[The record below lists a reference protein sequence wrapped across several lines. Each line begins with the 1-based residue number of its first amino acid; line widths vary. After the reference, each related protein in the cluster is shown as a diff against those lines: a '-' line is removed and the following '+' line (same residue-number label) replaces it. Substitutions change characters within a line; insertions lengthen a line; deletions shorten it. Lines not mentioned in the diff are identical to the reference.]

1 MIECRRDIAKYRYP
15 SFCWDLKGLEP
26 ENKLTMAQAGMH
38 GLAGMVVRKWTPN
51 QEWLMLGI
59 VLGNLF
65 PDTDNLA
72 VAYATVAALPTHG
85 LHRTFTHSV
94 FTIAAF
100 VVIFSIASWV
110 VKQSRWRN
118 LGVGLGIG
126 VLMHILLDLLM
137 WFNGVQVLWPIP
149 SWVNLWSNITPP
161 EWWSN
166 LMMPAEFLFFALFFV
181 TLYVTARRQ
190 STNPSFLSRLRVL
203 TIVQLALFV
212 ALTVLVYVMDQGFRT
227 IYGPLYL
234 VSLGLAIW
242 ITIRMRETVEAVVDR

>member
-1 MIECRRDIAKYRYP
+1 
-15 SFCWDLKGLEP
+15 
-26 ENKLTMAQAGMH
+26 MH
-38 GLAGMVVRKWTPN
+38 GLAGMAVRKWMPN

-85 LHRTFTHSV
+85 LHRTFTHSM
-94 FTIAAF
+94 FTIAAL
-100 VVIFSIASWV
+100 VVTFYITSGV
-110 VKQSRWRN
+110 VKQNRWRN

-126 VLMHILLDLLM
+126 VLMHILFDLVM
-137 WFNGVQVLWPIP
+137 WFNGVEVLWPIP
-149 SWVNLWSNITPP
+149 SWANLWRNITPP
-161 EWWSN
+161 DWWSK

-190 STNPSFLSRLRVL
+190 STNLSSLSSLRVL
-203 TIVQLALFV
+203 TIVQLVLFV
-212 ALTVLVYVMDQGFRT
+212 VLTVLVYVMEQRFRT

-234 VSLGLAIW
+234 MSLGLTIW
-242 ITIRMRETVEAVVDR
+242 ITIRLRETVEAVVDR